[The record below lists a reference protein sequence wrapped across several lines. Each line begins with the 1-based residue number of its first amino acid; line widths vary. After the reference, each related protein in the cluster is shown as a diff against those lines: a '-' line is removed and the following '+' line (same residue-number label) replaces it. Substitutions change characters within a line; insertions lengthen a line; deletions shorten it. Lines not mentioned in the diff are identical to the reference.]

1 MVLRMSFVGAQQLLL
16 GSRIAHSVI
25 DAHLADFFP
34 VLRHVDNEPVDDPA
48 QPACLVIDSLDCG
61 GHYLKIVIGFKSF
74 VHLGLVP
81 EFLEQGADDAE
92 ETGDLGQ
99 DTVSGT
105 LSQSNGE

>member
-16 GSRIAHSVI
+16 GRRIAHSVI

-34 VLRHVDNEPVDDPA
+34 FLRHVDNEPVDEPA
-48 QPACLVIDSLDCG
+48 RPACLVIDSLD
-61 GHYLKIVIGFKSF
+61 

-92 ETGDLGQ
+92 DTGDLRQ
-99 DTVSGT
+99 DTISGT

>member
-16 GSRIAHSVI
+16 GRRIAHSVI

-34 VLRHVDNEPVDDPA
+34 FLRHVDNEPVDEPA
-48 QPACLVIDSLDCG
+48 RPACLVIDSLDGG
-61 GHYLKIVIGFKSF
+61 GHNFKIVIGFKSF
-74 VHLGLVP
+74 VHLGLA

-92 ETGDLGQ
+92 KTGDLRQ
-99 DTVSGT
+99 DTISGT